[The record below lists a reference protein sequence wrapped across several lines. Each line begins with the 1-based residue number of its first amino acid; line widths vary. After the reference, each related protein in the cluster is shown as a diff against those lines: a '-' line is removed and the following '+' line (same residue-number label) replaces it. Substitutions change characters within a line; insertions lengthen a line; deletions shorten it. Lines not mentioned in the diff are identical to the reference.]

1 MPQTHWNMPETFSK
15 RCTCEQLPLSH
26 SHSDEDEIPNRLSDI
41 NNVPL
46 LFHFASV
53 NGTKY
58 NARTHQRNFGCF
70 FICFIFFVPMY
81 GPVIRLKYTFV
92 HSFCRSIQAFSVIF
106 SFLLLKS
113 QWKGKR
119 FWEKETPHQYAH
131 QVHILLAMYD
141 GHIHAVTYLWQFPV
155 SSFYFQLLLR
165 FAISQARCI
174 DGALSFHE
182 IFEGRC
188 QQHVCVNSNQ
198 KREKT
203 SDEYKMNVATES
215 LRTTQCNDKIII
227 CDRIKCQMNLII
239 LFPVSPISFFHSF
252 VHFFDAGESSYCAYQ
267 LFEICHFCCCRWFC
281 CLHFELCSCDLFM
294 AFEFKL
300 FSLMPPHANYEYFM
314 NGKSNFVYTKA
325 FFWFDFEPLSKT
337 TWHLAFPNNFVRIL
351 LFAYNFFLCAS

>member
-26 SHSDEDEIPNRLSDI
+26 SPSHSDEDDIPNRLSDI

-46 LFHFASV
+46 FFHFASV

-58 NARTHQRNFGCF
+58 HARTHQRNFGCF
-70 FICFIFFVPMY
+70 FIFFFFFVPMHHVW
-81 GPVIRLKYTFV
+81 PCDSAEIHFCALFLSL
-92 HSFCRSIQAFSVIF
+92 HSGVFRDLFF
-106 SFLLLKS
+106 WLFKS

-119 FWEKETPHQYAH
+119 FWEMETPHQYAH

-141 GHIHAVTYLWQFPV
+141 GHIHAVIYLWQFPV

-198 KREKT
+198 KKEKI

-239 LFPVSPISFFHSF
+239 LFPVSPVSFFHSF
-252 VHFFDAGESSYCAYQ
+252 VHFFDACESSYCAYCA
-267 LFEICHFCCCRWFC
+267 LW
-281 CLHFELCSCDLFM
+281 
-294 AFEFKL
+294 
-300 FSLMPPHANYEYFM
+300 
-314 NGKSNFVYTKA
+314 
-325 FFWFDFEPLSKT
+325 DFPFLLLPL
-337 TWHLAFPNNFVRIL
+337 IL
-351 LFAYNFFLCAS
+351 LLTFWVMLVWFIYGIRIQAFRSDAGTHKLWIFYEWKIKFFLHQSLSLIRFWAPFENNLTSSISK